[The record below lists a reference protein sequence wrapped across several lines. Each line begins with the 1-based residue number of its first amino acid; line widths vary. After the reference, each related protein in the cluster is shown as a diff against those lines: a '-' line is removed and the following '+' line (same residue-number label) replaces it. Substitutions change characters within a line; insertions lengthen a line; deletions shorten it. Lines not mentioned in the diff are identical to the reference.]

1 MHRKVVACPH
11 TEIHCLTD
19 YYNLMVCAL
28 GTGRMA
34 VMARFLAAGSIPQ
47 TISGFPP
54 FIFLTFPG
62 LAEDVGRHKLAAQ
75 YICTEL
81 KEADEANLIDEEDMH
96 VFGLRPMTDP
106 LHLVCCN
113 SCKKPIKV
121 SQYVAHAEI
130 CKSLNSVD
138 EIIPEL
144 DGGTRQKKPPRKQRR
159 KSLNTY
165 SNQAVAV
172 RENEKPQS
180 FGDAYFSALDSNME
194 EKVPSTI
201 LAEAKRSSP
210 HLDGAVLT
218 DGSAVSTAT
227 IDCIK
232 GAKSRQTKRSKMP
245 ATGSPQL
252 LDNFEAASVVTYG
265 LCSTTALETIPC
277 EEARSSTKNEQ
288 ICNCVVGVQ
297 MPAKAHAITDVP
309 HPVAT
314 KIYYSLRNQRLRSA
328 LNHLYFG
335 ASSMDSSSD
344 CVSPK
349 ALQKTELP
357 SQKLCPTNFHEGLPD
372 IQLEKASS

>member
-1 MHRKVVACPH
+1 MYLLP
-11 TEIHCLTD
+11 L
-19 YYNLMVCAL
+19 L
-28 GTGRMA
+28 
-34 VMARFLAAGSIPQ
+34 
-47 TISGFPP
+47 
-54 FIFLTFPG
+54 FICVFIYFNILNSVG
-62 LAEDVGRHKLAAQ
+62 LA
-75 YICTEL
+75 
-81 KEADEANLIDEEDMH
+81 DMH

-232 GAKSRQTKRSKMP
+232 GAKSRQTKRSKM
-245 ATGSPQL
+245 
-252 LDNFEAASVVTYG
+252 
-265 LCSTTALETIPC
+265 
-277 EEARSSTKNEQ
+277 
-288 ICNCVVGVQ
+288 
-297 MPAKAHAITDVP
+297 
-309 HPVAT
+309 
-314 KIYYSLRNQRLRSA
+314 
-328 LNHLYFG
+328 
-335 ASSMDSSSD
+335 
-344 CVSPK
+344 
-349 ALQKTELP
+349 
-357 SQKLCPTNFHEGLPD
+357 
-372 IQLEKASS
+372 